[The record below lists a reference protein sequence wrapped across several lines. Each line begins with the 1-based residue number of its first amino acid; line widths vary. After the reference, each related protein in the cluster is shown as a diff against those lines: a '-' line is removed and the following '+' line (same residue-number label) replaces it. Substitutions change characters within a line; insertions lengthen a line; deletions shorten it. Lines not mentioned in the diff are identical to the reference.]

1 MSCHEGDRVKVRA
14 HWLAIEF
21 AFYLLGLLT
30 FGAQLASLFTSLPPT

>member
-1 MSCHEGDRVKVRA
+1 MSYYEGNKAKVRA

-30 FGAQLASLFTSLPPT
+30 FGAQVASLWTLVPPT